1 MVTEALSGTS
11 TKLVAMIIGIA
22 ILVAI
27 FYFNVLTILGIS
39 GILKDYGIDLD
50 KITTIQEELTNAIHD
65 FFSRLQEIFDQI
77 IGGNKNG

>member
-65 FFSRLQEIFDQI
+65 FFSRLQEIFDRI